1 MRQEGLDSE
10 AVTASTGGNMTMHRF
25 FVPAAWLEHE
35 EVTIMGTLVH
45 RLRNVLRLTPGSHV
59 VLLDN
64 SGWEHEMEISQV
76 STQRI
81 EGRVV
86 HKSLATGEP
95 RTKITLYQA
104 LLKLS
109 KFEGVLQRNTELG
122 IVGFVPMITERCIVG
137 SLEDISKVKTE
148 RWWRIVIEAAEQSRR
163 GRLPTLRPAVMFHT
177 ACEEATQS
185 GLTLIPWED
194 EKERSV
200 RSVVQETERPPFSI
214 NLFIGPEGGF
224 TEAEMAQ
231 AQTYGALPITLGPR
245 ILRAETAGLVAA
257 TAILYELGDLE

>member
-1 MRQEGLDSE
+1 
-10 AVTASTGGNMTMHRF
+10 MTMHRF
-25 FVPAAWLEHE
+25 FVPAAWLEQE
-35 EVTIMGTLVH
+35 EVTIIGPLVH
-45 RLRNVLRLTPGSHV
+45 RLRNVLRLTPGSRV

-64 SGWEHEMEISQV
+64 SGWEHEMEITEV

-86 HKSLATGEP
+86 HKSLATAEP

-109 KFEGVLQRNTELG
+109 KFERVLQKNTELG

-148 RWWRIVIEAAEQSRR
+148 RWWRILIEAAEQSRR
-163 GRLPTLRPAVMFHT
+163 GRLPALRPAVMFHT
-177 ACEEATQS
+177 ACEDATRG
-185 GLTLIPWED
+185 GLTLLPWE
-194 EKERSV
+194 EEEERSL
-200 RSVVQETERPPFSI
+200 RSVLQEAERPPFSI

-231 AQTYGALPITLGPR
+231 AQSYGALPITLGPR